1 VAIMTSSCI
10 CQSAQSINLYV
21 FVLPHCDQLAPGCS
35 ACFKNHLGQEASL
48 PDQAAVLLRGHDL
61 HLQD

>member
-1 VAIMTSSCI
+1 MAIMTSSCI
-10 CQSAQSINLYV
+10 CQSAQSINFYV
-21 FVLPHCDQLAPGCS
+21 FVLPHCDQLAPVCS
-35 ACFKNHLGQEASL
+35 TCFKNHLGQEASL